1 MRAIDVLE
9 HLKYGEMANT
19 FSAKSLLNP
28 EESKGQAL
36 SYINRALTELNK
48 EFYINQAEY
57 VVDLVENRARY
68 FITSA
73 NVLKVIAAYKSDGAE
88 LTLNN
93 ENNPELSLYTPDL
106 NTVEYFGENKATSTV
121 EDYISVI
128 YVKNFPP
135 MREDLDVLPVGD
147 AFLSSI
153 LAYAGY
159 LAQYSV
165 GASKENSTANMLRAR
180 YTESIMDLH
189 RLGYNQDNSA
199 AMDRLEKRGFV

>member
-19 FSAKSLLNP
+19 FSAEGLLDP
-28 EESKGQAL
+28 EQSKAQAF

-57 VVDLVENRARY
+57 VIDLVENRVKY
-68 FITSA
+68 FTTSA
-73 NVLKVIAAYKSDGAE
+73 DILKILTAYRSDGIE

-93 ENNPELSLYTPDL
+93 ENDPTLSLFTPDL
-106 NTVEYFGENKATSTV
+106 NTVEYYGENKATDTT
-121 EDYISVI
+121 EDYISII
-128 YVKNFPP
+128 YVRNFP
-135 MREDLDVLPVGD
+135 RIKEDLDVLPVGD

-159 LAQYSV
+159 LAQHNV
-165 GASKENSTANMLRAR
+165 GASKQNSTASMLRAR
-180 YTESIMDLH
+180 YVESISDLH
-189 RLGYNQDNSA
+189 RLGYNQDNSTA
-199 AMDRLEKRGFV
+199 LDRLEKRGFV